1 MKKILLLALVMI
13 MAFSVFAG
21 CQSQPASNE
30 NTTGGGEQE
39 QTGAASGND
48 DNVFIVGFDENF
60 PPFGYKGDDGEYTGF
75 DIDLAK
81 EVAKRNGWEIKLQPI
96 DWDAKDFELDS
107 GTIDCIWNGFTINGR
122 EDKYTWTDAYMDN
135 SQVFVVRADSGIKT
149 FADLAGKIVAVQT
162 ESAAQQALNS
172 EERKELKDSFKELVV
187 TSHYNAA
194 FMDLESGAV
203 DAIAMDIGVAKFQIA
218 GREDKFVILD
228 EVLMDEQ
235 YGVGFKLG
243 NTELRDKVQ
252 ATLEEMV
259 ADGTFAEISN
269 KWFGYDVGIIGK

>member
-1 MKKILLLALVMI
+1 
-13 MAFSVFAG
+13 
-21 CQSQPASNE
+21 
-30 NTTGGGEQE
+30 
-39 QTGAASGND
+39 
-48 DNVFIVGFDENF
+48 
-60 PPFGYKGDDGEYTGF
+60 
-75 DIDLAK
+75 
-81 EVAKRNGWEIKLQPI
+81 
-96 DWDAKDFELDS
+96 
-107 GTIDCIWNGFTINGR
+107 
-122 EDKYTWTDAYMDN
+122 MDN